1 MEKEQIRPLWLMESP
16 NHSGMS
22 IANRNL
28 AAGFLHCGVKPDIF
42 ARNAGE
48 NSPDFEMLGCPVRI
62 HPHMGSVL
70 FGGAAIRDADS
81 LEINLVH
88 ALSAD
93 MAKRAER
100 LAAKLRVPFLV
111 TCNRLEESEIRG
123 ISSCR
128 TDGFVAVSRAIR
140 ERIVNV
146 GGITQDR
153 IRVIH
158 NGLDLT
164 RMPKPSFGGERLP
177 GAYRCPVIGTLG
189 HLSQKKGQRV
199 FLQAV
204 KILLDRGLD
213 AEFVVL
219 GDGPDRMALRSLA
232 DELKVTKR
240 VTFTPHTVSGQLGQL
255 DILVEPSLQEGLGM
269 SVMQAMATG
278 VPVVATGVGGLY
290 DLIEDGVTGVMVPAG
305 DTKEVAEAI
314 WSLLNNV
321 SERQEMAKQAREMVE
336 REFSAELVAEQLL
349 AYYQDCLDVYH
360 GRVSATSRRFRVLD
374 SGNSRERRA

>member
-1 MEKEQIRPLWLMESP
+1 MDNKAVRPLWIMESP

-28 AAGFLHCGVKPDIF
+28 AAGMVRCGCRPEIF
-42 ARNAGE
+42 AVKDGENAG
-48 NSPDFEMLGCPVRI
+48 DFDMTGVPVRVF
-62 HPHMGSVL
+62 PHMGSAIL
-70 FGGAAIRDADS
+70 GGTALREAEQ
-81 LEINLVH
+81 LGVNLIH

-93 MAKRAER
+93 MLKRAER
-100 LAAKLRVPFLV
+100 MARKLNLPLLV
-111 TCNRLEESEIRG
+111 TCNRLDGEELLSL
-123 ISSCR
+123 S
-128 TDGFVAVSRAIR
+128 GFSGQGVVAVSRAIR

-146 GGITQDR
+146 AGLSQDR

-164 RMPKPSFGGERLP
+164 RMPRPAFVDNATMGNW
-177 GAYRCPVIGTLG
+177 RCPVIGTLG

-204 KILLDRGLD
+204 KILIEKGFD

-219 GDGPDRMALRSLA
+219 GDGPDRTALRNLA
-232 DELKVTKR
+232 DELQVTRR

-255 DILVEPSLQEGLGM
+255 DVLVEPSLQEGLGM

-290 DLIEDGVTGVMVPAG
+290 DLIEDGVTGVMVPAS
-305 DTKEVAEAI
+305 DAAALAEAI
-314 WSLLNNV
+314 WRLLNNS
-321 SERQEMAKQAREMVE
+321 SERLELAKQARERIE
-336 REFSAELVAEQLL
+336 REFSAELVAGKLL
-349 AYYQDCLDVYH
+349 EYYRECLQK
-360 GRVSATSRRFRVLD
+360 
-374 SGNSRERRA
+374 

>member
-1 MEKEQIRPLWLMESP
+1 MESP

-28 AAGFLHCGVKPDIF
+28 AAGMLRCGCHPEIF
-42 ARNAGE
+42 ALRDGENAG
-48 NSPDFEMLGCPVRI
+48 DFAMTGVPARVF
-62 HPHMGSVL
+62 PHMGSA
-70 FGGAAIRDADS
+70 FIGGMALREAEQ
-81 LEINLVH
+81 LGVNLIH

-93 MAKRAER
+93 MLKRAER
-100 LAAKLRVPFLV
+100 VARKLNLPLLV
-111 TCNRLEESEIRG
+111 TCNRLDEDELRSL
-123 ISSCR
+123 S
-128 TDGFVAVSRAIR
+128 GFSGQGMIAVSRAIR

-146 GGITQDR
+146 AGLPQNR

-164 RMPKPSFGGERLP
+164 RAPRPAFVDNATLGRSW
-177 GAYRCPVIGTLG
+177 RCPVIGTLG
-189 HLSQKKGQRV
+189 HLSQKQGQRV

-204 KILLDRGLD
+204 KILIEKGLD

-219 GDGPDRMALRSLA
+219 GDGPDRTALRNLA
-232 DELKVTKR
+232 DELQVTRR

-290 DLIEDGVTGVMVPAG
+290 DLIEDGVTGVMVPAS
-305 DTKEVAEAI
+305 DPEALAEAI
-314 WSLLNNV
+314 WRLLNNS
-321 SERQEMAKQAREMVE
+321 SERLELAKQARERIE
-336 REFSAELVAEQLL
+336 RDFSAELVAGKLL
-349 AYYQDCLDVYH
+349 EYYKECL
-360 GRVSATSRRFRVLD
+360 
-374 SGNSRERRA
+374 ER

>member
-1 MEKEQIRPLWLMESP
+1 MERESIKPLWLMASP

-28 AAGFLHCGVKPDIF
+28 AAGLIHCGVKPDIF
-42 ARNAGE
+42 ALRPGE
-48 NSPDFEMLGCPVRI
+48 NSHDFEMLGCPVRI
-62 HPHMGSVL
+62 HPHLGSL
-70 FGGAAIRDADS
+70 CFGGAAIRDADS
-81 LEINLVH
+81 LEINLIH

-93 MAKRAER
+93 IAKRAER
-100 LAAKLRVPFLV
+100 LAKKLRVPFVV
-111 TCNRLEESEIRG
+111 TCNRLEESEIR
-123 ISSCR
+123 SLSPCK
-128 TDGFVAVSRAIR
+128 TQGFIAVSRAIR
-140 ERIVNV
+140 ERIVNL
-146 GGITQDR
+146 GGITQER

-164 RMPKPSFGGERLP
+164 RMPKPSFGRERLP

-189 HLSQKKGQRV
+189 HLAQKKGQRV

-305 DTKEVAEAI
+305 DTRALAEAI
-314 WSLLNNV
+314 WSLLNNF
-321 SERQEMAKQAREMVE
+321 SERQEMAKQARKMVE

-349 AYYQDCLDVYH
+349 AYYQDCLDDYH
-360 GRVSATSRRFRVLD
+360 GLGSATSRRFRTME
-374 SGNSRERRA
+374 SGKGRERRA